1 MQNSFLIVCFFYNA
15 EPFIEKCVG
24 SIISQDYKNYRVLF
38 VDDASTDIGFELIDN
53 DGRFI
58 KIKNKENKGLL
69 YNYTTYLP
77 LYANEDDIIVVLDG
91 DDSLYGNKVLSYLND
106 FYNEHGCMV
115 TYGQSLWTDGRRGF
129 ARPYTEQEFNN
140 LRRTQFLA
148 SHLRTFKYLCFKEL
162 MNQDSNF
169 DSFKDKNGN
178 FYMMAGDVA
187 TMYPIMEIAGFEKV
201 KYIDKI
207 LYLYNIH
214 NPISDHIKNQQLQWD
229 INNEINNKKPFIK
242 CF

>member
-1 MQNSFLIVCFFYNA
+1 MKNNFLIVCFFHNA
-15 EPFIEKCVG
+15 EHFIEKCVG
-24 SIISQDYKNYRVLF
+24 SILSQDYKNYRVLF
-38 VDDASTDIGFELIDN
+38 VDDASTDNGFDLID
-53 DGRFI
+53 DDERFI

-69 YNYTTYLP
+69 YNYATYLS
-77 LYANEDDIIVVLDG
+77 LYANENYIIIVLDG

-106 FYNEHGCMV
+106 FYNEHSCMV

-140 LRRTQFLA
+140 LRKTQFLA
-148 SHLRTFKYLCFKEL
+148 SHLRTFKYECFKEL
-162 MNQDSNF
+162 MNQDPNF

-229 INNEINNKKPFIK
+229 INNEINNKKPFTK